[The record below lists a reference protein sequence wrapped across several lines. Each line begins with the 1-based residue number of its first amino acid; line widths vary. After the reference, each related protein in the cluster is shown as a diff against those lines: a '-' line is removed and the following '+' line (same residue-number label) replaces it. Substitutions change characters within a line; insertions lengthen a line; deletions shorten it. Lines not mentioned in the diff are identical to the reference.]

1 MDVIVVDV
9 PDLGNRSYIV
19 HDGVIAVVIDPSRRI
34 DEIIKQAKNL
44 EIKAIF
50 ETHIHNDYVTG
61 GYALAT
67 RLRIPYY
74 VSADDHVLFERSTV
88 KDKQKVSIG
97 EMSVTALASPG
108 HTFSHLS
115 YLVEQPGQTPMLFT
129 GGSLLY
135 GAVGRP
141 DLISIEATPKLA
153 KAQYRTAQNFIDIL
167 DPETIIYPTHGFGS
181 FCAATPTEAIN
192 VSTLAQQILT
202 NHVYTSGSQEKF
214 VKELIDN
221 LDVYPS
227 YYAYM
232 APENLKGPKQA
243 LLNMPARLT
252 YGAVIRAVHDGSAII
267 DMRSRTI
274 YASGHLVG
282 TYNIELSNDFT
293 TYVGWLIDWDTPIIV
308 IGSRTEDIQI
318 AQEQLSLIG
327 REKLDGYSVPEIMLT
342 NSENNSSYS
351 VKTFSD
357 LYRHEDQSSIV
368 ILDVRRNGEWEKG
381 HITGAIHIPLHE
393 LEMNLDKVPN
403 NKQIWV
409 HCAGGFRAS
418 IAASILD
425 SAGKKV
431 VLINDIYSNAV
442 DAQLTI

>member
-1 MDVIVVDV
+1 MKVIVVDV

-19 HDGVIAVVIDPSRRI
+19 HDGARAVVIDPSRRI
-34 DEIIKQAKNL
+34 DEIIKRSKGL

-67 RLRIPYY
+67 KLGASYY
-74 VSADDHVLFERSTV
+74 VSADDQVTFERSEI
-88 KDKQKVSIG
+88 KDKQKVLVGNLSI
-97 EMSVTALASPG
+97 TALASPG

-115 YLVEQPGQTPMLFT
+115 YLVEQSGQTPMLFT

-141 DLISIEATPKLA
+141 DLISAEATPKLA
-153 KAQYRTAQNFIDIL
+153 KAQYQTAQDFINIL
-167 DPETIIYPTHGFGS
+167 DPETVIYPTHGFGS
-181 FCAATPTEAIN
+181 FCAATPTEAIS
-192 VSTLAQQILT
+192 VSTLSQQIQT
-202 NHVYTSGSQEKF
+202 NHVYTSGNLEIF
-214 VKELIDN
+214 VKELVDN

-243 LLNMPARLT
+243 ALNLPDKLT
-252 YGAVIRAVHDGSAII
+252 REAVMRAIHDGSAII
-267 DMRSRTI
+267 DMRSRTV
-274 YASGHLVG
+274 YANEHLVG

-293 TYVGWLIDWDTPIIV
+293 TYAGWLIEWNTPLVI
-308 IGSRTEDIQI
+308 IGSRAEDVQI

-327 REKLDGYSVPEIMLT
+327 REMLAGYSTPETILT
-342 NSENNSSYS
+342 DVKSNSNYPVKNFDDLHQLDDSTS
-351 VKTFSD
+351 V
-357 LYRHEDQSSIV
+357 V
-368 ILDVRRNGEWEKG
+368 VLDVRRNGEWQKG
-381 HITGAIHIPLHE
+381 HIKGAMHIPLHE
-393 LEMNLDKVPN
+393 LKVNIDKLPN
-403 NKQIWV
+403 DKQIWV

-418 IAASILD
+418 IATSILD

-431 VLINDIYSNAV
+431 VLIDDNYTRAV
-442 DAQLTI
+442 KAGLTI